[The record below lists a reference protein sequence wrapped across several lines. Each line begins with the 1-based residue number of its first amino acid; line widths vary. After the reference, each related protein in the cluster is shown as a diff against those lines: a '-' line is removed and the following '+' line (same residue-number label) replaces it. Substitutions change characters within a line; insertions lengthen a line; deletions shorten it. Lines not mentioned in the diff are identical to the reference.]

1 MSQSDL
7 AGTWVGEGIETTLD
21 INNIV
26 GIELLKIVLKIERI
40 NNNCYKITQT
50 YFFFDGSVNYGPI
63 DNLVD
68 TNGKNEF
75 IFGDSFGIGIDE
87 ITFDPENMVY
97 TYNIN
102 GATPDSTQPYVCLN
116 GVYNL
121 KKQA

>member
-21 INNIV
+21 IKNV
-26 GIELLKIVLKIERI
+26 IEIKPYKLVFKFERI
-40 NNNCYKITQT
+40 NNNCFKYTQT
-50 YFFFDGSVNYGPI
+50 YFLLNGTLNEGPI